1 MVSHMES
8 SSKKRKKHS
17 LKRSRKVK
25 ESKRLGETLEE
36 TVTEKSFCF
45 NFFGSQEEDG
55 GVEDQISVEEDQD
68 ALLKE
73 LKEDPITQDEE
84 LVEGK
89 EEHRS
94 LFFFH
99 PDDPNL
105 SNRLY
110 DDDWNFHRQC
120 DKISDLF
127 KDWPEKRRRV
137 KNICNKQR
145 KEALRQLKRKQ
156 T

>member
-1 MVSHMES
+1 MES

-17 LKRSRKVK
+17 LKYSKKVK

-55 GVEDQISVEEDQD
+55 GVEDQEISVEEDQD

-73 LKEDPITQDEE
+73 LQDEE
-84 LVEGK
+84 LLEGK

-99 PDDPNL
+99 PDNPSL